1 MREIERKIGREKER
15 DRKRR
20 EREVWEKET
29 EGIREIKI
37 KRETGMGERESGMGE
52 RTIERETGA
61 GE

>member
-1 MREIERKIGREKER
+1 MREIERKIGREEER

-29 EGIREIKI
+29 EGVRETKI
-37 KRETGMGERESGMGE
+37 KRETGMGERESDMGE